1 MFIFY
6 RLKIK
11 YNLINHKD
19 KRGSFAEFLKT
30 KRNGQF
36 SIFTAKNNQVRGHHF
51 HHSKIEKFFVV
62 SGKARFH
69 MKDVSTN
76 KKIEY
81 LLDHKKP
88 TVIETIP
95 GWQHY
100 IKNIGKKR
108 INSFV
113 MEQ

>member
-1 MFIFY
+1 
-6 RLKIK
+6 
-11 YNLINHKD
+11 
-19 KRGSFAEFLKT
+19 
-30 KRNGQF
+30 
-36 SIFTAKNNQVRGHHF
+36 
-51 HHSKIEKFFVV
+51 
-62 SGKARFH
+62 

-100 IKNIGKKR
+100 IKNIGKKELTVLLWSNEVYSSKKPDTYN
-108 INSFV
+108 I
-113 MEQ
+113 

>member
-1 MFIFY
+1 MLNSLKQKEMVNFQFLQQKTIKFEVIIFITQK
-6 RLKIK
+6 LK
-11 YNLINHKD
+11 N
-19 KRGSFAEFLKT
+19 
-30 KRNGQF
+30 
-36 SIFTAKNNQVRGHHF
+36 
-51 HHSKIEKFFVV
+51 FFVV

-100 IKNIGKKR
+100 IKNIGKK
-108 INSFV
+108 N
-113 MEQ
+113 